1 MPKILCIDDS
11 ATIQAIVG
19 TVLRQAGMD
28 VLAASNGE
36 EGLDLMRRESPDAVL
51 LDMQMPGMDGLE
63 LLQHVSQDAQLSRIP
78 IMFMTADD
86 HDETASRARA
96 LGARE
101 VVVKPLQVTALRSLV
116 AGLLGQ
122 S

>member
-1 MPKILCIDDS
+1 MTKILCIDDS
-11 ATIQAIVG
+11 PTIQAIVAA
-19 TVLRQAGMD
+19 VLRQAGME
-28 VLAASNGE
+28 VVAASSGE
-36 EGLDLMRRESPDAVL
+36 EGLDLMRRELPDAVL

-78 IMFMTADD
+78 IMFMTADE
-86 HDETASRARA
+86 HDETASKARS

-101 VVVKPLQVTALRSLV
+101 VVVKPLQVTTLRSLV
-116 AGLLGQ
+116 ARLLEQ